1 MMITDKQFDVLVRE
15 GYDRTYAS
23 RLTKRQASRIISEIF
38 AKKDA
43 YKLNPYDH
51 EKVVA
56 SVRAVLN
63 DMERS
68 R

>member
-15 GYDRTYAS
+15 GYDRAYAA

-38 AKKDA
+38 AEKDA
-43 YKLNPYDH
+43 CKLNPYDH

-56 SVRAVLN
+56 SVRAVLKE
-63 DMERS
+63 MEQS